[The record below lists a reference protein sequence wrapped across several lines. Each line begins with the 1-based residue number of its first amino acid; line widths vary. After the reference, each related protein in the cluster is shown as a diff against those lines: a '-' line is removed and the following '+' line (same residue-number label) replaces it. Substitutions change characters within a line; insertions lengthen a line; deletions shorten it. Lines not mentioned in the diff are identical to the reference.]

1 MVKDEDTTTADAANY
16 NAILISETS
25 TANEVGD
32 KFRDVP
38 QAVVIY
44 EHNLY
49 DDMDMANPD
58 DRTRPAIEILDNTHP
73 ITLGLPLGSLTIFD
87 RNQRHA
93 AGNVGGQ
100 STATILATTDNRAS
114 LYVYEQVCGL
124 QIVVV
129 VVLGLRSEIAHST
142 PAFPAP
148 LPLPCARMHRATPS
162 ATAAW
167 RRASG
172 WGSRSTVTR
181 SPTSRSRATR

>member
-73 ITLGLPLGSLTIFD
+73 ITLGLPLGPLTIFD

-114 LYVYEQVCGL
+114 LYVYEQVC
-124 QIVVV
+124 VACK
-129 VVLGLRSEIAHST
+129 VLLLLFLGCDLRLLTQPPLSLPPSPC
-142 PAFPAP
+142 PALECTGRHPQRRQPGAGHPDGAPA
-148 LPLPCARMHRATPS
+148 LP
-162 ATAAW
+162 
-167 RRASG
+167 
-172 WGSRSTVTR
+172 
-181 SPTSRSRATR
+181 